1 MKHIRKFNEDLDNTE
16 KTLRD
21 LIGDI
26 KEEKKVG
33 YYTITETTGG
43 CFVNFDLNKYLDSVV
58 EIHNWG
64 TSPELKEV
72 YIEAQEINNWRDKR
86 LNGYFE
92 GDTPKILSTYP
103 GDERG
108 SFIFNDVF
116 ISSGHDG
123 NYLWNVRTGE
133 FKANTW

>member
-1 MKHIRKFNEDLDNTE
+1 MKHIRKFNENVDNTNM
-16 KTLRD
+16 TLRD
-21 LIGDI
+21 LIGEV

-33 YYTITETTGG
+33 FYTIIETKKG
-43 CFVNFDLNKYLDSVV
+43 CFLNFDLTDWLDCDV

-72 YIEAQEINNWRDKR
+72 YIKPNNSNRWGKR
-86 LNGYFE
+86 LNGYFNGHE
-92 GDTPKILSTYP
+92 PKILSTYP

-123 NYLWNVRTGE
+123 NYLWNVKTGE

>member
-1 MKHIRKFNEDLDNTE
+1 MKHIKKFNENVDNIK

-21 LIGDI
+21 LVGDV

-33 YYTITETTGG
+33 YHTITETTNG
-43 CFVNFDLNKYLDSVV
+43 CFCNFDLTKYLNSFV
-58 EIHNWG
+58 EIQTWG
-64 TSPELKEV
+64 SNPELKEV
-72 YIEAQEINNWRDKR
+72 CIEPTAENKSFIR

-92 GDTPKILSTYP
+92 GDIPKILSTYP

-123 NYLWNVRTGE
+123 NYLWNVKTGE

>member
-1 MKHIRKFNEDLDNTE
+1 
-16 KTLRD
+16 
-21 LIGDI
+21 
-26 KEEKKVG
+26 V
-33 YYTITETTGG
+33 
-43 CFVNFDLNKYLDSVV
+43 
-58 EIHNWG
+58 
-64 TSPELKEV
+64 
-72 YIEAQEINNWRDKR
+72 
-86 LNGYFE
+86 NGYFE

-123 NYLWNVRTGE
+123 NYLWNVKTGE

>member
-1 MKHIRKFNEDLDNTE
+1 MKHIRKFNESVDNKNMKLKDLVGE
-16 KTLRD
+16 V
-21 LIGDI
+21 

-33 YYTITETTGG
+33 LYTIIETTKG
-43 CFVNFDLNKYLDSVV
+43 CFLNFDLTDLLDCDV

-72 YIEAQEINNWRDKR
+72 YIKPNNSNRGGKS
-86 LNGYFE
+86 LNGYFN
-92 GDTPKILSTYP
+92 GDEPKILSTYP

-116 ISSGHDG
+116 ISSGRDG

-133 FKANTW
+133 FKSNTW

>member
-1 MKHIRKFNEDLDNTE
+1 MKHIKKFNEDVDNTE

-33 YYTITETTGG
+33 YCTIIETTEG
-43 CFVNFDLNKYLDSVV
+43 CFVNFDINEYLDSVV

-72 YIEAQEINNWRDKR
+72 YIRPSGENKWGRR

-92 GDTPKILSTYP
+92 GDNPKILSTYP